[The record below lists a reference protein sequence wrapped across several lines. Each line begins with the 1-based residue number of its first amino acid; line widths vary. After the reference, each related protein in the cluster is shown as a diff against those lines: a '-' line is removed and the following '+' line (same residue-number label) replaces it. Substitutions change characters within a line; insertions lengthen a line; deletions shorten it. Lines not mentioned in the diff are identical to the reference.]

1 MFGSIQHALR
11 QLGASI
17 SEWRE
22 RERAL
27 NELSA
32 LDDRTLADIG
42 LRRTDIPFIVK
53 GTAEHAQEAGRAA
66 PAEARPA
73 ANSNATP
80 PRRVA

>member
-1 MFGSIQHALR
+1 MFGSIQHAFR

-22 RERAL
+22 RERAR

-42 LRRTDIPFIVK
+42 IRRTDIPFILK
-53 GTAEHAQEAGRAA
+53 GSAEHVEEAGRTV

-73 ANSNATP
+73 ANTNAAS
-80 PRRVA
+80 RRVA